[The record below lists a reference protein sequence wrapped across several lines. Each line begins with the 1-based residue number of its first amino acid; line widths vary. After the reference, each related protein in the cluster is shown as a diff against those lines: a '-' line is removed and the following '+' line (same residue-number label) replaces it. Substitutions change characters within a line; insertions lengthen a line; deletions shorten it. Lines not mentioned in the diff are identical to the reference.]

1 MPRVLLRVAY
11 DGTAYA
17 GWQRQENGPSI
28 QAALEQA
35 LSPLAG
41 GAVTVTGAGRTDAGV
56 HADAQAAHVDL
67 PEGIDPDVVVR
78 ATNTR
83 LPADIRVR
91 SAALVPD
98 DFHARFSAVS
108 KTYRYAWLM
117 SRLGHP
123 LLARTHWLVT
133 PPLDL
138 AAMAAAAAALGGTH
152 DFAAFQSS
160 GSPVT
165 STTRTIADVDLGVR
179 PAADF
184 GLQLSEGER
193 IVELELRG
201 DGFLRHMVRAIA
213 GTLLEVGYRR
223 RAPDDLVRL
232 LDGAPR
238 GHAGPTAPP
247 HGLTLLRVDYH
258 LREQGTRERE
268 AVRRAHKSEE

>member
-35 LSPLAG
+35 LAPLAG

-56 HADAQAAHVDL
+56 HADGQAAHVDL
-67 PEGIDPDVVVR
+67 PPGIDPDVVVR

-108 KTYRYAWLM
+108 KTYRYAGSV

-123 LLARTHWLVT
+123 LDADALARHASTR
-133 PPLDL
+133 P
-138 AAMAAAAAALGGTH
+138 GGHGRGRRGPDRHTRFHRVPVDRQPRDEHHPDH
-152 DFAAFQSS
+152 D
-160 GSPVT
+160 
-165 STTRTIADVDLGVR
+165 
-179 PAADF
+179 
-184 GLQLSEGER
+184 
-193 IVELELRG
+193 
-201 DGFLRHMVRAIA
+201 
-213 GTLLEVGYRR
+213 RR
-223 RAPDDLVRL
+223 RSWGP
-232 LDGAPR
+232 
-238 GHAGPTAPP
+238 AG
-247 HGLTLLRVDYH
+247 G
-258 LREQGTRERE
+258 
-268 AVRRAHKSEE
+268 

>member
-1 MPRVLLRVAY
+1 
-11 DGTAYA
+11 
-17 GWQRQENGPSI
+17 
-28 QAALEQA
+28 
-35 LSPLAG
+35 
-41 GAVTVTGAGRTDAGV
+41 
-56 HADAQAAHVDL
+56 
-67 PEGIDPDVVVR
+67 VVVR

-83 LPADIRVR
+83 LPSDIRVR

-108 KTYRYAWLM
+108 KTYRYAWLV

-138 AAMAAAAAALGGTH
+138 AGMATAAAALLGTH
-152 DFAAFQSS
+152 DFAAFQST

-165 STTRTIADVDLGVR
+165 STIRTMTGVDLGIR
-179 PAADF
+179 PGADV
-184 GLQLSEGER
+184 GLQLTEPER

-223 RAPDDLVRL
+223 RPPDDVARL
-232 LDGAPR
+232 LRGAPR
-238 GHAGPTAPP
+238 EHAGPTAPP
-247 HGLTLLRVDYH
+247 HGLTLLDVEYQETRD
-258 LREQGTRERE
+258 REE
-268 AVRRAHKSEE
+268 VRRASRDE

>member
-35 LSPLAG
+35 LAPLAG

-56 HADAQAAHVDL
+56 HADGQAAHVDL

-108 KTYRYAWLM
+108 KTYRYAWLV

-138 AAMAAAAAALGGTH
+138 AAMAAAAAVLMGTH
-152 DFAAFQSS
+152 DFAAFQST

-165 STTRTIADVDLGVR
+165 STIRTMTGVDLGVR
-179 PAADF
+179 PAAD
-184 GLQLSEGER
+184 
-193 IVELELRG
+193 
-201 DGFLRHMVRAIA
+201 
-213 GTLLEVGYRR
+213 VG
-223 RAPDDLVRL
+223 AATV
-232 LDGAPR
+232 
-238 GHAGPTAPP
+238 
-247 HGLTLLRVDYH
+247 
-258 LREQGTRERE
+258 
-268 AVRRAHKSEE
+268 